1 MIAAT
6 TLGLFLLAVLALL
19 ASPGPNMA
27 FILAQGAAHGPRGAF
42 AGAIGIALADLVLAL
57 AAASGVAALMAAW
70 PPAFD
75 LLRWAG
81 AAYLVWLGVQ
91 ALRAGS
97 GAAAAHRAGPWRG
110 LHIARMG
117 FFHTLMNPKALLFFV
132 VFLPQFAHP
141 DRGAGRR
148 ADGAAR
154 RRHGGRLAGLQHLA
168 GQRSRPGGAAHGRR
182 RRQCAL
188 APAASGQRDVR
199 SGAAVAGDGAPCR
212 GLIALPRR
220 TSKLQTP

>member
-141 DRGAGRR
+141 DRGPVGVQMVQLGAVMAVVSLAFNTSLGSAAGLV
-148 ADGAAR
+148 AR
-154 RRHGGRLAGLQHLA
+154 RMAAGEGSVRLRQRLLASVMFGLALRLLVMA
-168 GQRSRPGGAAHGRR
+168 RP
-182 RRQCAL
+182 
-188 APAASGQRDVR
+188 
-199 SGAAVAGDGAPCR
+199 AVA
-212 GLIALPRR
+212 
-220 TSKLQTP
+220 

>member
-6 TLGLFLLAVLALL
+6 TLGLFLLAVLTLL

-42 AGAIGIALADLVLAL
+42 AGAVGIALADLVLAL

-70 PPAFD
+70 APAFD

-141 DRGAGRR
+141 DRGPVGVQMVQLGAVMAVVSLAFNTSLGSAAGLV
-148 ADGAAR
+148 AR
-154 RRHGGRLAGLQHLA
+154 RMAAGE
-168 GQRSRPGGAAHGRR
+168 GGARL
-182 RRQCAL
+182 RQRLLASVMFGLAL
-188 APAASGQRDVR
+188 RLLVMARP
-199 SGAAVAGDGAPCR
+199 AVA
-212 GLIALPRR
+212 
-220 TSKLQTP
+220 

>member
-70 PPAFD
+70 APAFD

-91 ALRAGS
+91 ALRAGC
-97 GAAAAHRAGPWRG
+97 GTAAAQGAGAWRG
-110 LHIARMG
+110 LHIARTG

-141 DRGAGRR
+141 DGGPVGVQMVQLGAVMAVVSLAFNTSLGS
-148 ADGAAR
+148 AAGLVAR
-154 RRHGGRLAGLQHLA
+154 RMAAGEGSARLRQRLLASVMFGLAL
-168 GQRSRPGGAAHGRR
+168 RLLVMTRP
-182 RRQCAL
+182 
-188 APAASGQRDVR
+188 
-199 SGAAVAGDGAPCR
+199 AVA
-212 GLIALPRR
+212 
-220 TSKLQTP
+220 

>member
-1 MIAAT
+1 MIAGT
-6 TLGLFLLAVLALL
+6 TLGLFLLAVLTLL

-42 AGAIGIALADLVLAL
+42 AGAVGIALADLVLAL

-141 DRGAGRR
+141 DRGPVGVQMVQLGAVMAVVSLAFNTSLGSAAGLV
-148 ADGAAR
+148 AR
-154 RRHGGRLAGLQHLA
+154 RMAAGEGSVRLRQRLLASVMFGLALRLLVMA
-168 GQRSRPGGAAHGRR
+168 RP
-182 RRQCAL
+182 
-188 APAASGQRDVR
+188 
-199 SGAAVAGDGAPCR
+199 AVA
-212 GLIALPRR
+212 
-220 TSKLQTP
+220 

>member
-141 DRGAGRR
+141 DRVPVGVQMVQLGAVMAVVSLAFNTSLGS
-148 ADGAAR
+148 AAGLVAR
-154 RRHGGRLAGLQHLA
+154 RMAAGEGSVRLRQRLLASVMFGLALRLLVMA
-168 GQRSRPGGAAHGRR
+168 RP
-182 RRQCAL
+182 
-188 APAASGQRDVR
+188 
-199 SGAAVAGDGAPCR
+199 AVA
-212 GLIALPRR
+212 
-220 TSKLQTP
+220 

>member
-141 DRGAGRR
+141 DRGPVGVQMVQLGAVMAVVSLAFNTSLGSAAGLL
-148 ADGAAR
+148 AR
-154 RRHGGRLAGLQHLA
+154 RMAAGEGSARLRQRLLASVMFGLALRLLVMA
-168 GQRSRPGGAAHGRR
+168 RP
-182 RRQCAL
+182 
-188 APAASGQRDVR
+188 
-199 SGAAVAGDGAPCR
+199 AVA
-212 GLIALPRR
+212 
-220 TSKLQTP
+220 